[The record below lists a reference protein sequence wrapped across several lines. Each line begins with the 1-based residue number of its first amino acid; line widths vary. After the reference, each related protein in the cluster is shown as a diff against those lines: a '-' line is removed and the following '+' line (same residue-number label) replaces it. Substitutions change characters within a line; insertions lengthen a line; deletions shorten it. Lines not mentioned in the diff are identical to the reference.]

1 MAKMGDAVSIR
12 VKVSDLPEFKQIVH
26 DVHKEAWIEGWMAG
40 ANLEHPLNE
49 VARAMAEEAYEATMT
64 GRPRTDA

>member
-1 MAKMGDAVSIR
+1 MAGGDTVSIR

-40 ANLEHPLNE
+40 ANLEHPLDE
-49 VARAMAEEAYEATMT
+49 VSRAMAEEAYEQAMG
-64 GRPRTDA
+64 GRPKDDA